1 MKRDAEELLKELC
14 PDLTITKNMKEWV
27 QRAEQVVAKTT
38 QSRDIFPVVDHTQ
51 GEGPWIYDLKGNQY
65 LDVTAG
71 VAVRALGI
79 RNPVVKD
86 FEQRISDYL
95 RQVPGHDFDLIPQIL
110 LAERLTSITPG
121 DHAKEVFF
129 TTSGGRAVESA
140 LKSVMDNSHR
150 FRFVAFRPAF
160 HGRTGYTLA
169 LTASKHIQKNFFPQG
184 LDVIRGPYPYCF
196 RCPFKQEEKTCN
208 LECIDYLRDSIEYGG
223 TDIAAIV
230 LEPICGEGGII
241 PAPVKWFK
249 EIRKLADELDTKIIS
264 DEIQAGLG
272 RTGKWWSIEH
282 GGIVPEYICTA
293 KALGGGFPFG
303 AAIGPKPLFTDYSRH
318 SETFGAE
325 PYVSLLSLSVL
336 RTIESDGLL
345 DNATKRGRQLIKGLT
360 EIQESSNIIGD
371 VRGRGLMCAVE
382 IVTDKTTNTYDPKKR
397 HAVINNAVNKQRLW
411 ILGAGRSS
419 IRFIPPL
426 NITAEQIDIALERFG
441 KAVKSVK

>member
-1 MKRDAEELLKELC
+1 MKRDAEELLKDLC
-14 PDLTITKNMKEWV
+14 PELEITKNAKEWI

-38 QSRDIFPVVDHTQ
+38 QSRDIYPIVDHTQ

-79 RNPVVKD
+79 RNPVIKD
-86 FEQRISDYL
+86 FEYRISEYM

-110 LAERLTSITPG
+110 LAERLTGITPG

-140 LKSVMDNSHR
+140 IKSVMDNSHR

-169 LTASKHIQKNFFPQG
+169 LTASKHIQKDFFPQG

-196 RCPFKQEEKTCN
+196 RCPFGQEEKSCN
-208 LECIDYLRDSIEYGG
+208 LECVQYLRDSIEYGG

-241 PAPVKWFK
+241 PAPVKWFT

-264 DEIQAGLG
+264 DEVQAGLG

-336 RTIESDGLL
+336 RTIERDELL
-345 DNATKRGRQLIKGLT
+345 SNATKRGRQLLKGLA
-360 EIQESSNIIGD
+360 EIQEASNIIGD
-371 VRGRGLMCAVE
+371 VRGRGLMSAVE
-382 IVTDKTTNTYDPKKR
+382 IVTDKATNAYDSKKR
-397 HAVINNAVNKQRLW
+397 DAVLNNAVNKQRLW

-419 IRFIPPL
+419 IRFLPPL
-426 NITAEQIDIALERFG
+426 TITAEQIAIALERFG